1 MIVLCIN
8 YIIDFEKVN
17 RINVLGSAV
26 NVEVMKRFFV
36 IVGINTNAKYLNMIY
51 YVKKTYVYV
60 RKL

>member
-36 IVGINTNAKYLNMIY
+36 ILNGEICVEY
-51 YVKKTYVYV
+51 
-60 RKL
+60 